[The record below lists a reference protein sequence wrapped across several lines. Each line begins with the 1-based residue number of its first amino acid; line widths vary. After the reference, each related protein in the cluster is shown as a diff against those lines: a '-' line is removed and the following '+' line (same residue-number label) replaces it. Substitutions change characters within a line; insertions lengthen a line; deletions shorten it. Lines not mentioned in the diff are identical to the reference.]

1 MLIVRGTK
9 KLRDR
14 MKSAPAAGSDDEST
28 TVLGDWFVNAL
39 FWKPQ
44 VALLVNSRTFLPV
57 YVPLAPARTLLDR
70 IPDAIESA
78 LRAQGVP
85 EETIAAERSAM
96 SEVRLAPTND
106 RKVLG
111 VMNEFAYLGEVLV
124 TNGGLDL
131 EDLSMRMSD
140 VIVGPL
146 DKRAGTPGRE
156 LAVVLGTDPTG
167 ADERNPLAQVIALF
181 SDERGQ
187 GPEPMSPKKAAHDA
201 RRASARK
208 QAGTGKV
215 FQLEVTLRGITPPI
229 WRRVLVEGSATLDE
243 VHDVIQAAF
252 GWRSS
257 HLHEFRIGGRDY
269 GVPDPDWDS
278 SEVLDEARY
287 RLDKLAAEGDK
298 FRYVYDFGD
307 DWDHDVHVEKIVARS
322 EVDEVPACIAG
333 KRACPPED
341 CGGTWGYEE
350 FLVAIADPSHPRHA
364 ELIEWNGGEFDPEAF
379 DPAEFDDN
387 LRIGHLA
394 SSFDD

>member
-14 MKSAPAAGSDDEST
+14 MKGAPTAGSDDEST

-57 YVPLAPARTLLDR
+57 YVPLAPAKTLLDR

-78 LRAQGVP
+78 LRVHGVP

-106 RKVLG
+106 RTVLG
-111 VMNEFAYLGEVLV
+111 VMNEFAYLGEVFV
-124 TNGGLDL
+124 TNGRLDL
-131 EDLSMRMSD
+131 ETLSMKMSD
-140 VIVGPL
+140 IIVGPL

-156 LAVVLGTDPTG
+156 LAAVLGTDPTA
-167 ADERNPLAQVIALF
+167 ADKRNPLAQVIALF
-181 SDERGQ
+181 NDERGQ
-187 GPEPMSPKKAAHDA
+187 EPKPVSPKMAAHDA
-201 RRASARK
+201 RRTGTKKR
-208 QAGTGKV
+208 AGTAKA
-215 FQLEVTLRGITPPI
+215 FQLKVTLRDIKPPI
-229 WRRVLVEGSATLDE
+229 WRRVLVDGSATLDE

-252 GWRSS
+252 GWWNS

-269 GVPDPDWDS
+269 GAPDPDWDMS
-278 SEVLDEARY
+278 QVLDETRY

-307 DWDHDVHVEKIVARS
+307 DWDHDVHVEKVLARS

-333 KRACPPED
+333 RRACPPED

-350 FLVAIADPSHPRHA
+350 FLVAIADPSHERHA
-364 ELIEWNGGEFDPEAF
+364 ELVEWNGGDFDPEAF
-379 DPAEFDDN
+379 DPSEFDDN
-387 LRIGHLA
+387 LHLGSFA
-394 SSFDD
+394 ISFDD

>member
-14 MKSAPAAGSDDEST
+14 MKGAPAGDSDDEST

-57 YVPLAPARTLLDR
+57 YVPLAPAKTLLDR

-106 RKVLG
+106 RTVVG
-111 VMNEFAYLGEVLV
+111 VMNEFAYLGEVFA
-124 TNGGLDL
+124 TNSGLDL
-131 EDLSMRMSD
+131 EALSMRMSD
-140 VIVGPL
+140 IIVGPL

-156 LAVVLGTDPTG
+156 LAVVLGTDP
-167 ADERNPLAQVIALF
+167 AAANKRNPFAQVIALF
-181 SDERGQ
+181 NDERGQ
-187 GPEPMSPKKAAHDA
+187 EQQPASPKRAARDA
-201 RRASARK
+201 RK
-208 QAGTGKV
+208 TGTEQAATAKV
-215 FQLEVTLRGITPPI
+215 FQLKVTLRDIKPQI
-229 WRRVLVEGSATLDE
+229 WRRVLVDGSATLDE

-252 GWRSS
+252 GWWNS

-269 GVPDPDWDS
+269 GVPDPDWDMS
-278 SEVLDEARY
+278 QVLDETRY
-287 RLDKLAAEGDK
+287 RLDELAAEGNR

-307 DWDHDVHVEKIVARS
+307 NWDHDVHVEKVIARS
-322 EVDEVPACIAG
+322 EAGDVPACIAG

-350 FLVAIADPSHPRHA
+350 FLVAIADPSHERHA
-364 ELIEWNGGEFDPEAF
+364 VLIEWSGGEFDPEAF

-387 LRIGHLA
+387 LHRGDLA
-394 SSFDD
+394 SFFDD

>member
-14 MKSAPAAGSDDEST
+14 MKGAPPADPDDEST
-28 TVLGDWFVNAL
+28 TALGDWFVNAL

-57 YVPLAPARTLLDR
+57 YVPLAPAKTLLDR

-85 EETIAAERSAM
+85 EETVAAERSAM

-106 RKVLG
+106 RTVLG
-111 VMNEFAYLGEVLV
+111 VMNEFAYLGEVFV

-131 EDLSMRMSD
+131 EALSMRMSD
-140 VIVGPL
+140 IVVGPL
-146 DKRAGTPGRE
+146 DRRAGTPGRE
-156 LAVVLGTDPTG
+156 LAVVLGTDPTA
-167 ADERNPLAQVIALF
+167 ADEHNPLAQVIALF
-181 SDERGQ
+181 NDERVSA
-187 GPEPMSPKKAAHDA
+187 PKPASPKRAAIDA
-201 RRASARK
+201 RKAGTKK
-208 QAGTGKV
+208 QARAGKV
-215 FQLEVTLRGITPPI
+215 FQLKVTLRDIKPPI
-229 WRRVLVEGSATLDE
+229 WRRVLVDGSATLDE

-252 GWRSS
+252 GWWNS

-269 GVPDPDWDS
+269 GVPDLDWDMS
-278 SEVLDEARY
+278 KVLDETRY

-307 DWDHDVHVEKIVARS
+307 DWDHDVRVEKILART
-322 EVDEVPACIAG
+322 EVDEVPTCTAG

-350 FLVAIADPSHPRHA
+350 FLIAISDPSHERHA
-364 ELIEWNGGEFDPEAF
+364 ELIEWNGGDFDPEAF
-379 DPAEFDDN
+379 DPAEFDDKFH
-387 LRIGHLA
+387 LGDLA
-394 SSFDD
+394 SFFDD

>member
-9 KLRDR
+9 KVRDR
-14 MKSAPAAGSDDEST
+14 MKAAPAAGPDDEST
-28 TVLGDWFVNAL
+28 TVLGDWFINAL

-57 YVPLAPARTLLDR
+57 YLPLAPTKTLLDR

-106 RKVLG
+106 RTVVG
-111 VMNEFAYLGEVLV
+111 MMNEFAYLGEVFV
-124 TNGGLDL
+124 TEGGLDL
-131 EDLSMRMSD
+131 EALSMSMSD
-140 VIVGPL
+140 IMVGPL
-146 DKRAGTPGRE
+146 DKRGGTPGRE
-156 LAVVLGTDPTG
+156 LAVVLGIDPTA

-181 SDERGQ
+181 NDERGQ
-187 GPEPMSPKKAAHDA
+187 EPTPVSPKRAAHDA
-201 RRASARK
+201 RKAGAKKQASA
-208 QAGTGKV
+208 KV
-215 FQLEVTLRGITPPI
+215 FQLKVTLRGIKPPI
-229 WRRVLVEGSATLDE
+229 WRRVVVDGSATLDE

-252 GWRSS
+252 GWWNS

-269 GVPDPDWDS
+269 GVPDPDWDMS
-278 SEVLDEARY
+278 QVLDETRY

-307 DWDHDVHVEKIVARS
+307 DWDHDVTVEKVLARDN
-322 EVDEVPACIAG
+322 VDSVPACIAG

-350 FLVAIADPSHPRHA
+350 YLTAIADPSHPRHA
-364 ELIEWNGGEFDPEAF
+364 ELIEWGGGDFDPEAF

-387 LRIGHLA
+387 LRLGDLA
-394 SSFDD
+394 NFDD